1 MNFTCEK
8 CGHEESKIGRIGNTG
23 YDLVKKPGKM
33 FGGTSILV
41 TCCAECGEVESMRVE
56 HPEKL

>member
-33 FGGTSILV
+33 FGGT
-41 TCCAECGEVESMRVE
+41 
-56 HPEKL
+56 